1 MSSRAL
7 PLAVSLLVLLAGCAA
22 TPPPRVP
29 DVSLP
34 TCAPAPPNEGGA
46 AVVNR
51 FYASFARH
59 DFQGMAC
66 CYHHDVTFTD
76 SVFGTLHGKRAL
88 AMWAMLVS
96 RPGSTLKLQWSGVAV
111 EGDQGRAHWDAQYD
125 FPFLMFTNHVEN
137 SIDATFEF
145 KDGKIY
151 RHRDRFDLE
160 RWMHMALSPLG
171 GVVSEG
177 TIKGAVQK
185 KLEEFIDTHPEFQ
198 SAVHHG

>member
-1 MSSRAL
+1 MKITSL
-7 PLAVSLLVLLAGCAA
+7 VCVGLAMVAGCAS
-22 TPPPRVP
+22 TPPARGP
-29 DVSLP
+29 DVSMP
-34 TCAPAPPNEGGA
+34 VCPRAMPNEDHA
-46 AVVNR
+46 AVINR

-66 CYHHDVTFTD
+66 CYHHDIEFTD
-76 SVFGTLHGKRAL
+76 SIFGTLHGKRAL

-96 RPGSTLKLQWSGVAV
+96 RPNSTLKLQWSKV
-111 EGDQGRAHWDAQYD
+111 EVQGDHATAHWDAQYE
-125 FPFLMFTNHVEN
+125 FPFLMSDNHVDN

-145 KDGKIY
+145 KDGKIWK
-151 RHRDRFDLE
+151 HRDRFDLD

-185 KLEEFIDTHPEFQ
+185 KLEEFIAEHPEYQ
-198 SAVHHG
+198 SAVR

>member
-1 MSSRAL
+1 M
-7 PLAVSLLVLLAGCAA
+7 PKAVSLVASLALMLLGCAA
-22 TPPPRVP
+22 TPPARAP
-29 DVSLP
+29 DVSLRA
-34 TCAPAPPNEGGA
+34 CPATPPNEDGA

-66 CYHHDVTFTD
+66 CYHHDIEFTD
-76 SVFGTLHGKRAL
+76 SIFGTLHGKRAL

-96 RPGSTLKLQWSGVAV
+96 RPKSTLKLQWRDVV
-111 EGDQGRAHWDAQYD
+111 IEGNHGRAHWDAQYD
-125 FPFLMFTNHVEN
+125 FSFLMFDNHVDN

-151 RHRDRFDLE
+151 RHRDHFDLE
-160 RWMHMALSPLG
+160 RWMHMALAPLG

-177 TIKGAVQK
+177 TIKSAVQK
-185 KLEEFIDTHPEFQ
+185 KLEEFIDQHPEFQ
-198 SAVHHG
+198 SAVH